1 MSEIQR
7 HAGNLKL
14 LGGNLC
20 LDFVN
25 TVDWRG
31 AEHPI
36 EYLCTFQDLVAWG
49 QHVQI
54 LSGGEAHR
62 LLALAVTLLDEAERV
77 LQRAIELRETLFHLF
92 ASVSRGI
99 APAGKDLDTFNIY
112 FAEVMQQARIV
123 QSQSGFRL
131 DSRGNTQTMDWILY
145 PIIHSATD
153 LLLSEKIKRVK
164 LCADPSC
171 GWLFLDNSRNRS
183 RRWCDM
189 KDCGNR
195 AKARRYYRQQKTR
208 MS

>member
-14 LGGNLC
+14 LGGILC

-25 TVDWRG
+25 TVNWRG
-31 AEHPI
+31 AKHPR
-36 EYLCTFQDLVAWG
+36 EYLCTFQDLVAWK

-62 LLALAVTLLDEAERV
+62 LLVLAVAQPYEAERV

-92 ASVSRGI
+92 ATVSRGI
-99 APAGKDLDTFNIY
+99 APAGEDLDTFNLY
-112 FAEVMQQARIV
+112 FAEVMREARLV

-131 DSRGNTQTMDWILY
+131 DFHGNTQTMDWILY
-145 PIIHSATD
+145 PIIHSAAD

-195 AKARRYYRQQKTR
+195 AKARRYYQQQKTR
-208 MS
+208 LS

>member
-1 MSEIQR
+1 M
-7 HAGNLKL
+7 
-14 LGGNLC
+14 C
-20 LDFVN
+20 LNFVN

-31 AEHPI
+31 AELPR
-36 EYLCTFQDLVAWG
+36 EYLCTFQDLVAWE

-62 LLALAVTLLDEAERV
+62 LLALAVDQPHEAERV

-99 APAGKDLDTFNIY
+99 SPAGEDLETFNAY
-112 FAEVMQQARIV
+112 YAEVMRQARIV
-123 QSQSGFRL
+123 RSQSGFRL
-131 DSRGNTQTMDWILY
+131 DSRGNTQAMDWMLH
-145 PIIHSATD
+145 PIIHSAAA

-189 KDCGNR
+189 KNCGNR
-195 AKARRYYRQQKTR
+195 AKARRYYQQQKTR
-208 MS
+208 GA